1 MDFFHCW
8 KHYYGLWAGILAR
21 NYGYKVN
28 MPYWCICFLH
38 TSSFCLH
45 KTLIYGLE
53 SFDCLWITLI
63 FLSAVWTFILMTPIH
78 YKRSHWWAGDVKLNF
93 SKFVQWKKNNNKKIN
108 YGTIP
113 LNNCSDFIWGF
124 FLYCWYV
131 KHIPTLFLWV
141 PGGFLFHGL
150 QIELQ

>member
-1 MDFFHCW
+1 MDFFHFW

-45 KTLIYGLE
+45 KTLILWTGVIWLLVDY
-53 SFDCLWITLI
+53 FDFFSSCLDFHSHDTHSLQEEPLMSRRCKAK
-63 FLSAVWTFILMTPIH
+63 FLKICS
-78 YKRSHWWAGDVKLNF
+78 VK
-93 SKFVQWKKNNNKKIN
+93 KH